1 MWSNAGKKLQQ
12 ILTDIILHQPRTL
25 TINPPLAAALESL
38 LSLSGA
44 SKKSNWVAVKSFQ
57 MFISRRPLLCC
68 FCFGRHH
75 FRFGQEQV
83 CRLQTPPPEPD
94 VSTKTNNNRRSSGR
108 FVNLLKT
115 LPGCCACFWQT
126 TVQNDNNNNSSMWQS
141 KYTFFAADAAK
152 TISLTSR
159 IPAGSLVNFLHY
171 WWDNEEQEKGE
182 SSLSQLTLIPSN
194 TESFSCSSKRFG
206 FNSEA
211 EIQQLALKFLLK
223 FLAAKNKNGTE
234 IYVYTSR

>member
-1 MWSNAGKKLQQ
+1 
-12 ILTDIILHQPRTL
+12 
-25 TINPPLAAALESL
+25 
-38 LSLSGA
+38 
-44 SKKSNWVAVKSFQ
+44 
-57 MFISRRPLLCC
+57 MFISRRPLRCG

-83 CRLQTPPPEPD
+83 CHLQTPLPEPD
-94 VSTKTNNNRRSSGR
+94 VSTKTNDNGRSSGR

-126 TVQNDNNNNSSMWQS
+126 TVQSDNNNSSMWQS
-141 KYTFFAADAAK
+141 KHTFFFAADAAK

-159 IPAGSLVNFLHY
+159 IIPAGSLINFLHY
-171 WWDNEEQEKGE
+171 GWDNEEKEKGE

-194 TESFSCSSKRFG
+194 TEFFLQQQAIWLQLGSRNTTTCP
-206 FNSEA
+206 
-211 EIQQLALKFLLK
+211 EISGV
-223 FLAAKNKNGTE
+223 AAKNKNGTE